1 MVYRK
6 KTETEHA
13 PGVMPCIA
21 ARLAPEWRFVSAG
34 KGFEHTRTNESFD
47 IQGLPPS
54 TRVELRYPDLA
65 GIPQSRLSDDEKELS
80 RYVQFVFHPRARVDE
95 HLTRIRKWAI
105 IESAHIVPM
114 ASLPTVGSGK

>member
-1 MVYRK
+1 
-6 KTETEHA
+6 
-13 PGVMPCIA
+13 MPCIA
-21 ARLAPEWRFVSAG
+21 ARLAPGWQFVSAS
-34 KGFEHTRTNESFD
+34 KGFEHARTNESFE

-95 HLTRIRKWAI
+95 HLKRVKKWAA

-114 ASLPTVGSGK
+114 PSLPMVGTGK

>member
-13 PGVMPCIA
+13 PGVAPCIA
-21 ARLAPEWRFVSAG
+21 ARLAPEWQFVSAS
-34 KGFEHTRTNESFD
+34 KGFEHARTNESFE
-47 IQGLPPS
+47 IKGLPPS
-54 TRVELRYPDLA
+54 TRVELRYPDFA

-80 RYVQFVFHPRARVDE
+80 RYVQFVFHPRARVDQ
-95 HLTRIRKWAI
+95 HLACIRNWAM

-114 ASLPTVGSGK
+114 PSLPTMGSGK